1 MITHG
6 QPAAKPSRVV
16 ILGASGFVG
25 CALASHLQ
33 EWSIATLPLSSRDV
47 DLCEAGSTAALERL
61 LQPDDALVF
70 ISALTPDKGKDAGT
84 MMRNLAMGRHVS
96 LLLERPV
103 CAHAVYVSSDAVYSD
118 DAHPVREDSPCDPS
132 SFHGL
137 MHLVRE
143 RMLISAAQQS
153 KVPLC
158 VLRPCAI
165 YGPGDTHNG
174 YGPNRF
180 VRTAVGDRKIA
191 LFGGGEEKRD
201 HLFIRDLARLIGL
214 ALARRSRGILNVAT
228 GQAVSFHELARAV
241 AALCSDAVAIQP
253 LPRQSPVTHRHFD
266 VTALWRAF
274 PAFRVTSLREG
285 LIEMRESLS
294 AHPQPASAP

>member
-1 MITHG
+1 MIMHG
-6 QPAAKPSRVV
+6 QAAAKPSRVV

-25 CALASHLQ
+25 CALTSHLQ
-33 EWSIATLPLSSRDV
+33 ELGIATLPLSSRDV
-47 DLCEAGSTAALERL
+47 DLCEAGATAALERL
-61 LQPDDALVF
+61 IRPDDALVF

-118 DAHPVREDSPCDPS
+118 GANPVREDSACDPS

-143 RMLISAAQQS
+143 RMLTPAAQQS

-158 VLRPCAI
+158 VLRPCAM
-165 YGPGDTHNG
+165 YGPGDAHNG

-180 VRTAVGDRKIA
+180 LRAALSERNIA

-214 ALARRSRGILNVAT
+214 ALARRSRGLLNVAT
-228 GQAVSFHELARAV
+228 GISTSFFDVARAV
-241 AALCSDAVAIQP
+241 AGLCGDAVAIQTS
-253 LPRQSPVTHRHFD
+253 PRQSPVTHRHFD

-274 PAFRVTSLREG
+274 PTFRVTSLREG
-285 LIEMRESLS
+285 LIEMRQSLS
-294 AHPQPASAP
+294 SHPPPTSVR